1 MEIINALL
9 LIIVAI
15 IVIYFIYQNN
25 RLVNKVISLASSK
38 EAGTPLQA
46 AVEVKSVPVVKNELI
61 EQTKEDEAAE
71 EDLEGSDA
79 EGDTEDVYAAIAMA
93 LYELQNDSAHHD
105 WEETVLT
112 IDKVKKD
119 YSPWS
124 SKIYG
129 LRETPVLRKR

>member
-1 MEIINALL
+1 MEISINALL
-9 LIIVAI
+9 LIIVALI
-15 IVIYFIYQNN
+15 ILYLIYQNN
-25 RLVNKVISLASSK
+25 LLVKKVLSSGTVNEEK
-38 EAGTPLQA
+38 TPLQPV
-46 AVEVKSVPVVKNELI
+46 AVKADKVEKIEKEEVAL
-61 EQTKEDEAAE
+61 EDNVDQEADFDQDE
-71 EDLEGSDA
+71 N
-79 EGDTEDVYAAIAMA
+79 DTDDVYAAIAMT
-93 LYELQNDSAHHD
+93 LYELQNDSAQHD